1 MAARLAVT
9 VTWAAILAN
18 SAGPGN
24 IGSDIEGGPAR
35 PGFSG
40 TLADTNDA
48 CEQQR
53 NRDRRGT

>member
-1 MAARLAVT
+1 VT

-40 TLADTNDA
+40 TLADINDA